1 MATHILAVDIGT
13 SNVKAGVFN
22 VNGDLA
28 SLARIEVP
36 IYYPEPGAGVQR
48 LSEIYSSTVKACELA
63 LKQAKTD
70 VEALSFSAQMHGVA
84 IVGKGGE
91 EVTPLVTYLDTRP
104 ASALKAIESKTDPY
118 RLYVET
124 GCPPRFIYPLTKLVW
139 LNRVMPDKFRDAG
152 WFLSAKDYV
161 ILKLLGEPYI
171 DKSVAAGSQ
180 LLDIG
185 RLKWSS
191 LALEIAGI
199 SESKLPNLCDGE
211 KILCSIPEHASSKL
225 GLKGR
230 VQLVLGASDGALH
243 SVGVGAI
250 RRGVLAL
257 NIGTSGAI
265 RSVSESPLVDRDKA
279 MRFFCYYIG
288 YGLRLPGGAVNNA
301 GIGLRWFRDE
311 FGHPETSVAKLTG
324 KDPYDILTEEAEQ
337 ASPTSDSLIILPF
350 LSSERFPMNNPYAKG
365 VIFGLTLRH
374 GKAHIIRALMEGC
387 LYTLKWIYDSMAEN
401 GLQGLSIRTG
411 GGGSRSP
418 LWRQIQADIFNL
430 PVEML
435 AVEEASLL
443 GAAAMGFVAL
453 GVYKDIREAVEEMV
467 KIIDVKHPNPKNHVK
482 YVKTYNFYRK
492 LYHTLENLYLEH
504 SELAY
509 Q

>member
-1 MATHILAVDIGT
+1 MATYVLAVDIGT
-13 SNVKAGVFN
+13 SNVKAGIFN
-22 VNGDLA
+22 TGGDLI
-28 SLARIEVP
+28 SLARIEIP
-36 IYYPEPGAGVQR
+36 IYYPEPGAGIQR
-48 LSEIYSSTVKACELA
+48 LSEIYDSTLRACEQA
-63 LKQAKTD
+63 LKQAKID
-70 VEALSFSAQMHGVA
+70 VDALSFSAQMHGVS
-84 IVGKGGE
+84 IVGKERE
-91 EVTPLVTYLDTRP
+91 EITPLITYLDTRP
-104 ASALKAIESKTDPY
+104 ASVLKNIELKIDSYK
-118 RLYVET
+118 LYVET

-139 LNRVMPDKFRDAG
+139 LSQVMPNKFRSAE

-161 ILKLLGEPYI
+161 MLKLLGEPYI

-185 RLKWSS
+185 KLKWSG

-199 SESKLPNLCDGE
+199 NESKLPNLCDGE
-211 KILCSIPEHASSKL
+211 KILCEAPRNISSRL
-225 GLKGR
+225 GLKNK
-230 VQLVLGASDGALH
+230 VQIVLGASDGALH
-243 SVGVGAI
+243 SVGVGAVKK
-250 RRGVLAL
+250 GVLAL

-265 RSVSESPLVDRDKA
+265 RSVSEYPLVDRDRA

-311 FGHPETSVAKLTG
+311 FGHIETSIAKLTS
-324 KDPYDILTEEAEQ
+324 KDPYNILTEEAEQ
-337 ASPTSDSLIILPF
+337 VGPTSDNLIILPF
-350 LSSERFPMNNPYAKG
+350 LSGERFPMNNPYAKG

-374 GKAHIIRALMEGC
+374 GKAHVIRALMEGC

-401 GLQGLSIRTG
+401 GLEGLSIRTG

-453 GVYKDIREAVEEMV
+453 GVYKNINEAIDKMV
-467 KIIDVKHPNPKNHVK
+467 KIVDVKYPNPKNHTK
-482 YVKTYNFYRK
+482 YAKTYNFYKK
-492 LYHTLENLYLEH
+492 LYYTLESLYIEH
-504 SELAY
+504 SQLS
-509 Q
+509 

>member
-1 MATHILAVDIGT
+1 MDTYVLAVDIGT
-13 SNVKAGVFN
+13 SNVKAGVFS
-22 VNGDLA
+22 VDGDLA
-28 SLARIEVP
+28 SLVRIEIP
-36 IYYPEPGAGVQR
+36 IYYPEPGAGVQK
-48 LSEIYSSTVKACELA
+48 LSEIYDSTLRACELA
-63 LKQAKTD
+63 LKQAGKD
-70 VEALSFSAQMHGVA
+70 VEALSFSSQMHGLA
-84 IVGKGGE
+84 LVGEDGE
-91 EVTPLVTYLDTRP
+91 EITPLITYLDTRP
-104 ASALKAIESKTDPY
+104 ASALRSIELKTDPY

-139 LNRVMPDKFRDAG
+139 LSQLAPNKFRNAR

-161 ILKLLGEPYI
+161 MLKILGEPYI
-171 DKSVAAGSQ
+171 DRSVASGSQ

-185 RLKWSS
+185 KLKWSG

-199 SESKLPNLCDGE
+199 DESKLPALCDGE
-211 KILCSIPEHASSKL
+211 KVLCSVPEHISSRI
-225 GLKGR
+225 GLKSGT
-230 VQLVLGASDGALH
+230 QIVLGASDGALH

-257 NIGTSGAI
+257 NIGTSGAV
-265 RSVSESPLVDRDKA
+265 RSVSEYPLVDRDRA

-311 FGHPETSVAKLTG
+311 FGHIETSVAKLTG
-324 KDPYDILTEEAEQ
+324 KDPYNILTEEAEQ
-337 ASPTSDSLIILPF
+337 VNPASDNLIILPF

-365 VIFGLTLRH
+365 VVFGLTLRH
-374 GKAHIIRALMEGC
+374 GKAHFIRALMEGC

-401 GLQGLSIRTG
+401 GLEGLSIRTG

-453 GVYKDIREAVEEMV
+453 GIYRDIGEAVGRMV
-467 KIIDVKHPNPKNHVK
+467 KIVDVKYPNPKNHNK
-482 YVKTYNFYRK
+482 YVKTYSFYKK
-492 LYHTLENLYLEH
+492 LYYTLEKLYIEH
-504 SELAY
+504 SQLD
-509 Q
+509 